1 MCSEQ
6 FKNGLD
12 VFIGS
17 KQSTIG
23 DLNSAE
29 GAFFLAQ
36 AIVGLNALA
45 AEAVQTLENYGLL
58 H

>member
-1 MCSEQ
+1 LGSEQ
-6 FKNGLD
+6 FKNGLY

-17 KQSTIG
+17 KHSAIG
-23 DLNSAE
+23 DFNSAE
-29 GAFFLAQ
+29 GALFLAQ

-45 AEAVQTLENYGLL
+45 AKAVQTLKNYGLL